1 MSNTHDLAAPACDE
15 CGAPRTD
22 GRTCQDYF
30 QQMLFWENEDPARGV
45 VHHLMVLCYHL
56 QHPSLYSAE
65 GLAHARTLLVD
76 FVKRGL
82 SPQQVRRNNRERVT
96 SSNREWSITAR
107 PGNHGAYERPMAWRM
122 TAADVVAG
130 GPEVYVR
137 NVRAWSES
145 VMASI
150 ARE

>member
-45 VHHLMVLCYHL
+45 VHHLMVLCYYL
-56 QHPSLYSAE
+56 QHPSLYSAA
-65 GLAHARTLLVD
+65 GLAHGRKLLAD
-76 FVKRGL
+76 FVVHGK
-82 SPQQVRRNNRERVT
+82 SAEEVRRASRERVD
-96 SSNREWSITAR
+96 SGNRQWSVTAR
-107 PGNHGAYERPMAWRM
+107 PDDQGAYERPVAWRM

-137 NVRAWSES
+137 NVRVWSES

-150 ARE
+150 AGE